1 MDTKI
6 KADIAESA
14 VVTEL
19 LKHGVDVLVPYGDRL
34 PYDVMVRKY
43 YADIEFSDTKIKQ
56 YLNRW
61 DLIMGSSVSN
71 D

>member
-34 PYDVMVRKY
+34 PYDVAVAIDSKLL
-43 YADIEFSDTKIKQ
+43 KIQVKSAWF
-56 YLNRW
+56 NKK
-61 DLIMGSSVSN
+61 DNSN
-71 D
+71 CTQIFK